1 MDKKNILFITTAYG
15 TGNIVYPI
23 LPKLSKNHN
32 VDVLNLFQMSKHTV
46 WKDKWELDP
55 RIKFRKMCDDNNIT
69 SIHAPK
75 VIINKEVNVK
85 TYMKWREHIDD
96 SIKRNH
102 YDLVLI
108 DNNTHWK
115 RMGLGNIYQ
124 HFVEQGIP
132 YIACP
137 HGNKDY
143 VKAKFL
149 KRVGRLYDYTFVFGE
164 KEKREICKVD
174 RKRAGN
180 AHRLLPAGLPASDKL
195 KDYPRTNSHILLILN
210 FTKKPPKG
218 GQTAKQKAFTIDIF
232 KHLKLAKLSEEYNC
246 PIIIKEKYRLYYEDL
261 SLRKALKKYKK
272 IVKFMSVCED
282 DNKLM
287 ADAVCVISAPSTL
300 TFKPVQL
307 GVPTVIL
314 NRFGMNGNFSDFPGL
329 MNPDPKKMRE
339 SFKWQKDQGRLT
351 DFISETMIG
360 GIEYNATDIYIYYI
374 NKFLTGELTCH

>member
-1 MDKKNILFITTAYG
+1 MDRKNILFITTSYS
-15 TGNIVYPI
+15 TGNPFHPI
-23 LPKLSKNHN
+23 LPKLSKDHN
-32 VDVLNLFQMSKHTV
+32 VDILNLFQMSKYTA
-46 WKDKWELDP
+46 WKEKWELDP
-55 RIKFRKMCDDNNIT
+55 RINFYKMCDDNNIT

-75 VIINKEVNVK
+75 VVINKDVNVK
-85 TYMKWREHIDD
+85 TYVKWRKNIDD
-96 SIKRNH
+96 SIKRNY

-143 VKAKFL
+143 VKAKYL
-149 KRVGRLYDYTFVFGE
+149 KRVGRLYDYSFVFGE
-164 KEKREICKVD
+164 KEKREMCKVD
-174 RKRAGN
+174 KKRAGN
-180 AHRLLPAGLPASDKL
+180 AHRLLPAGLPASDRL
-195 KDYPRTNSHILLILN
+195 KDYPRNNKHILLIMN

-218 GQTAKQKAFTIDIF
+218 GQTAKQKPFTIETF

-261 SLRKALKKYKK
+261 SLRKSLKKYKS

-287 ADAVCVISAPSTL
+287 ADSACVISAGSTL
-300 TFKPVQL
+300 ALKPVQL

-339 SFKWQKDQGRLT
+339 SFKWQRDQGRLVN
-351 DFISETMIG
+351 FISDTITG
-360 GIEYNATDIYIYYI
+360 GLEYNSTDIYIDYI
-374 NKFLTGELTCH
+374 NKFLSGEMLCR